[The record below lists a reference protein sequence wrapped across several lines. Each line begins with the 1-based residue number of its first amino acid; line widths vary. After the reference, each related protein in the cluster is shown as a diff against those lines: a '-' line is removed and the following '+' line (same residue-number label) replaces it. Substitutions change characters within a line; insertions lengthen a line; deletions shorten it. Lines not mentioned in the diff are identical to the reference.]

1 MNRPLLLGWVTAVI
15 AVLGSLFFSE
25 VLHYVPC
32 TLCWYQRIL
41 MYPLAVFLGVAFY
54 HQNSRIASYVLPLS
68 GLGVIVSG
76 YHIALQKIPA
86 LQQFEACSA
95 GVPCSQDYINWLGF
109 ITIPMLAFVAFVII
123 TACML
128 VLSRREEE

>member
-1 MNRPLLLGWVTAVI
+1 MNKPLLLSWLASLIAVI
-15 AVLGSLFFSE
+15 GSLYFSE
-25 VLHYVPC
+25 VLHYIPC

-41 MYPLAVFLGVAFY
+41 MYPLAVILGVAFY
-54 HQNSRIASYVLPLS
+54 THDSRIARYVLPLS

-86 LQQFEACSA
+86 LQEFEVCTS

-109 ITIPMLAFVAFVII
+109 VTIPMLAFAAFAVITVSMI
-123 TACML
+123 ML
-128 VLSRREEE
+128 KKQSV

>member
-1 MNRPLLLGWVTAVI
+1 MNKPLLLGWVTAII

-54 HQNSRIASYVLPLS
+54 HNNSRIASYVLPLS

-86 LQQFEACSA
+86 LKQFEVCSA

-128 VLSRREEE
+128 VLNRREE